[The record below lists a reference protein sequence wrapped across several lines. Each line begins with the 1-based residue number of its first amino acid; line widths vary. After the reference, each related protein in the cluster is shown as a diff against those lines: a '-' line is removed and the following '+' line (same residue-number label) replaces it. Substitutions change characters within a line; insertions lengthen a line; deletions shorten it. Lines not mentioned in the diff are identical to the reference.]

1 MEINDISIKKLKT
14 GDLKEELPE
23 IYELS
28 KVIENNYWHNHESVF
43 GSYLKSASKLW
54 NLFS

>member
-43 GSYLKSASKLW
+43 GSYLKSASKL
-54 NLFS
+54 